1 MRVRL
6 NWKVHIHGRGAVA
19 HAARSLLAALV
30 SCPDV
35 ELSIEDLAANR
46 APKVVVPPALA
57 PEYEALA
64 ARRIDP
70 RRFWHIRQA
79 AVQEEERH
87 LLHGRV
93 DVSPFGRN
101 IWYLTPETSRYGI
114 VPREIYTTYLTRA
127 WVPSTHSA
135 RALAGSGIPA
145 DMIDV
150 VPHGV
155 DTGAFR
161 PPEVPPD
168 VPRDARRYA
177 FLTVINATGWKRK
190 GLDVL
195 VRGYLAAFR
204 PSDDVV
210 LVIHSRKGA
219 DAIGGVLAD
228 AGYRAGGSPEI
239 EVRAG
244 RVDSIAERYQEADC
258 YVQPTRGEAFG
269 LAILEAMACGLPV
282 IVPRWGGHLD
292 FCADTCG
299 LLIDTTLSP
308 VERDPDRRGEW
319 AEPSV
324 EHLAYLMR
332 TVHAD
337 RGLGRRLG
345 EQARAV
351 ATRWSWERAAR
362 VAVEAAT
369 AAEERLC

>member
-1 MRVRL
+1 MGERRIRL
-6 NWKVHIHGRGAVA
+6 NWKAHVHGRGAIA
-19 HAARSLLAALV
+19 HTARSLLAALV
-30 SCPDV
+30 RDPAV
-35 ELSIEDLAANR
+35 ELSIEDLAPNR
-46 APKVVVPPALA
+46 APKVTMPPALA
-57 PEYEALA
+57 PMYEALA

-70 RRFWHIRQA
+70 RRFWHIRLA
-79 AVQEEERH
+79 TPQEEERH

-101 IWYLTPETSRYGI
+101 VWYLTPETSRYGV
-114 VPREIYTTYLTRA
+114 VPAEIYTRYLTRA

-145 DMIDV
+145 DMIDH
-150 VPHGV
+150 VPLGV
-155 DTGAFR
+155 DTDVFR
-161 PPEVPPD
+161 PAENA
-168 VPRDARRYA
+168 RDTGRYA
-177 FLTVINATGWKRK
+177 FLAVINATGWKRK

-195 VRGYLAAFR
+195 IRGYLAAFR
-204 PSDDVV
+204 PADDVV

-219 DAIGGVLAD
+219 DAVGGVLAE
-228 AGYRAGGSPEI
+228 AGYRSGVSPEI

-244 RVDSIAERYQEADC
+244 RVDSIVGRYQEADC

-292 FCADTCG
+292 FCSDG
-299 LLIDTTLSP
+299 GSLLIDTTLAP
-308 VERDPDRRGEW
+308 VERDPDLRGEW

-324 EHLAYLMR
+324 EHLVHLMR
-332 TVHAD
+332 TVYAK
-337 RGLGRRLG
+337 RELGRKIG

-351 ATRWSWERAAR
+351 AAEWSWERAAR
-362 VAVEAAT
+362 VAVGAAT